1 MTDLPECVLKMDGA
15 GDPSA
20 TNRKACCR
28 HPAGSSETDLP
39 TGRRQHAGGR
49 VHVPTPVEFWTTR
62 SCRRDAILIR
72 LIAGLFLLL
81 TCLSGGF
88 GQAQTPPPV
97 ITVQPRSQS
106 VSLGANVT
114 FRVTATGTPPLS
126 FQWHWNEA
134 PVDAAT
140 NSTLALTNVNLAQAG
155 RYSVVVSND
164 GGPITSGTAVLTVD
178 PTFTKITTGLIATDG
193 GDSSG
198 CAWGDFDNDGF
209 PDLFVG
215 NGGTKNFLYHN
226 NGDGT
231 FTKRTNAAP
240 ALDSGF
246 GGSWADFNNDGWLDL
261 FVANRSANYL
271 YRNNGDGTF
280 TKVTPFA
287 GTAGATSW
295 SGSWGD
301 YDRDGWPDLF
311 ISNGGGNNNFLLHN
325 NGNGTFTK
333 ITGAQIVSDGGVS
346 IAAAWQDYDGD
357 GWPDLFVANNG
368 GNSFLYHNLRNGT
381 FARITTGRIATD
393 SQSAIVP
400 VWGDYDND
408 GWPDLAV
415 GCFGRNLLFRNLG
428 DGAFAKQTNGPVV
441 LDPQNSEIVQW
452 IDYDNDG
459 FLDLFSANDGGQN
472 NTLYHNNGDGTFT
485 KITTGSL
492 VNDGGNSAGCAWAD
506 YDNDGFLDLFVANWQ
521 GSRPNFLYRNNGNT
535 NHWLKVK
542 CVGTASNRAGI
553 GAKVRVRAIIRTAD
567 TWQLREISG
576 GTGFGQT
583 SLLAHFGLGDAAT
596 ADTVR
601 IEWPSGAIQELHSV
615 NVNQTLTVVEPP
627 QLAGATYNALG
638 FQSDVVGLPGSNY
651 VIETSLDL
659 TDWAWLTTVTNS
671 DRSTTFSDPAP
682 PDASRRFYRVPSP

>member
-1 MTDLPECVLKMDGA
+1 MAHNALCV
-15 GDPSA
+15 S
-20 TNRKACCR
+20 
-28 HPAGSSETDLP
+28 
-39 TGRRQHAGGR
+39 RRE
-49 VHVPTPVEFWTTR
+49 VHFVFR
-62 SCRRDAILIR
+62 
-72 LIAGLFLLL
+72 LLL
-81 TCLSGGF
+81 LLFCLPGESAL
-88 GQAQTPPPV
+88 AQTTPPA

-114 FRVTATGTPPLS
+114 FRVTATGTPPPS
-126 FQWHWNEA
+126 FQWFWNDTVAETA
-134 PVDAAT
+134 P
-140 NSTLALTNVNLAQAG
+140 NSLLSLTNVTLAHAG
-155 RYSVVVSND
+155 AYYAIVSNEA
-164 GGPITSGTAVLTVD
+164 GAATSAVAVLTVD
-178 PTFTKITTGLIATDG
+178 PTFTRITTGLIATEG

-198 CAWGDFDNDGF
+198 CAWGDFDNDGL

-215 NGGTKNFLYHN
+215 NGGTKNFLYRN

-231 FTKRTNAAP
+231 FAKRTNAAP

-246 GGSWADFNNDGWLDL
+246 GGSWGDFNNDGWLDL

-280 TKVTPFA
+280 TKITPFA
-287 GTAGATSW
+287 GAAGANSW

-301 YDRDGWPDLF
+301 YDRDGWLDLF
-311 ISNGGGNNNFLLHN
+311 VSNGAGNNNALLHS
-325 NGNGTFTK
+325 NGDGTFTR
-333 ITGAQIVSDGGVS
+333 ITGARIVGDGGTS
-346 IAAAWQDYDGD
+346 IGAAWQDYDGD

-368 GNSFLYHNLRNGT
+368 GNSFLYRNLRNGT
-381 FARITTGRIATD
+381 FARISSGRIATD

-400 VWGDYDND
+400 DWGDYDND

-428 DGAFAKQTNGPVV
+428 DGGFAKQTNGPVV
-441 LDPQNSEIVQW
+441 LDTQNSEIVQW

-459 FLDLFSANDGGQN
+459 FLDLFSANEGGQN
-472 NTLYHNNGDGTFT
+472 NTLYHNNGDGTFA

-553 GAKVRVRAIIRTAD
+553 GVKVRVHATIRTASS
-567 TWQLREISG
+567 WQLREISG

-583 SLLAHFGLGDAAT
+583 SLLAHFGLGDAAL

-601 IEWPSGAIQELHSV
+601 IEWPSGAVQELHDVSA
-615 NVNQTLTVVEPP
+615 NQTLTVAEPP
-627 QLAGATYNALG
+627 KLAALKFNTLG

-651 VIETSLDL
+651 VIETSLNL
-659 TDWAWLTTVTNS
+659 TDWAWLANVTNAG
-671 DRSTTFSDPAP
+671 RSTPFSDPTR
-682 PDASRRFYRVPSP
+682 PDTARRFYRVRSP

>member
-1 MTDLPECVLKMDGA
+1 MAD
-15 GDPSA
+15 
-20 TNRKACCR
+20 
-28 HPAGSSETDLP
+28 
-39 TGRRQHAGGR
+39 HAFHLTSL
-49 VHVPTPVEFWTTR
+49 HVQF
-62 SCRRDAILIR
+62 AIR
-72 LIAGLFLLL
+72 LLLL
-81 TCLSGGF
+81 LCCLPSEVAL
-88 GQAQTPPPV
+88 AQTTPPA
-97 ITVQPRSQS
+97 ITSQPRSQS

-114 FRVTATGTPPLS
+114 LRVTATGTPPLS
-126 FQWHWNEA
+126 FQWRWNES

-140 NSTLALTNVNLAQAG
+140 SSTLALTNVNLAQAG
-155 RYSVVVSND
+155 GYSAIVSND
-164 GGPITSGTAVLTVD
+164 GGAITSGVAVLSVD
-178 PTFTKITTGLIATDG
+178 TTFTKITTGLIATDG

-215 NGGTKNFLYHN
+215 NGGTKNFLYRN

-231 FTKRTNAAP
+231 FAKRTNAAP

-287 GTAGATSW
+287 GTAGAASW

-301 YDRDGWPDLF
+301 YDRDGWLDLF
-311 ISNGGGNNNFLLHN
+311 ISNGGGNNNVLLRN
-325 NGNGTFTK
+325 SGDGTFTK
-333 ITGAQIVSDGGVS
+333 ITGARIVGDGGVS
-346 IAAAWQDYDGD
+346 IGAAWQDYDGD

-368 GNSFLYHNLRNGT
+368 GNSFLYRNLRNGT

-400 VWGDYDND
+400 DWGDCDND

-428 DGAFAKQTNGPVV
+428 DGTFAKQTNGPVV
-441 LDPQNSEIVQW
+441 LDLQNSEIVQW

-459 FLDLFSANDGGQN
+459 FLDLFSANEGGQN
-472 NTLYHNNGDGTFT
+472 NTLYHNNGDGTFA

-553 GAKVRVRAIIRTAD
+553 GAKVRVRATIRTTD
-567 TWQLREISG
+567 MSQLREISG

-583 SLLAHFGLGDAAT
+583 SLLAHFGLADAVV

-601 IEWPSGAIQELHSV
+601 IEWPSGAIQELHNVS
-615 NVNQTLTVVEPP
+615 VNQTLTVVEPP
-627 QLAGATYNALG
+627 KLTGANYNALG
-638 FQSDVVGLPGSNY
+638 FQSNVVGLSGSIY

-659 TDWAWLTTVTNS
+659 SDWAWLTTVTNS
-671 DRSTTFSDPAP
+671 GRSTTFSDPLPPGAP
-682 PDASRRFYRVPSP
+682 RRFYRARSP

>member
-1 MTDLPECVLKMDGA
+1 MTA
-15 GDPSA
+15 PS
-20 TNRKACCR
+20 
-28 HPAGSSETDLP
+28 
-39 TGRRQHAGGR
+39 
-49 VHVPTPVEFWTTR
+49 
-62 SCRRDAILIR
+62 SCRRHRRIRFVASLIL
-72 LIAGLFLLL
+72 LIP
-81 TCLSGGF
+81 CLPGDF
-88 GQAQTPPPV
+88 GQAQTVPPT
-97 ITVQPRSQS
+97 ITSQPRSQS

-114 FRVTATGTPPLS
+114 FRVTASGTPPTS
-126 FQWHWNEA
+126 FQWRWNDT
-134 PVDAAT
+134 PLDAAT
-140 NSTLALTNVNLAQAG
+140 NNMLALTNVTLTQAG
-155 RYSVVVSND
+155 GYSAFVSND
-164 GGPITSGTAVLTVD
+164 GGTATSAVAVLSVD
-178 PTFTKITTGLIATDG
+178 PTFTKITTGLIAADG

-215 NGGTKNFLYHN
+215 NGGTKNFLYRN

-246 GGSWADFNNDGWLDL
+246 GGSWGDFNNDGWLDL
-261 FVANRSANYL
+261 FVANQSANYL

-287 GTAGATSW
+287 GAAGATSW

-301 YDRDGWPDLF
+301 YDRDGWLDLF
-311 ISNGGGNNNFLLHN
+311 ISNGGGNNNALLHN
-325 NGNGTFTK
+325 SGDGTFTK
-333 ITGAQIVSDGGVS
+333 ITAARIVGDGGTS
-346 IAAAWQDYDGD
+346 IGAAWQDYDGD

-368 GNSFLYHNLRNGT
+368 GNNFLYRNLHNGT
-381 FARITTGRIATD
+381 FARVTAGRIATD

-400 VWGDYDND
+400 DWGDYDND

-415 GCFGRNLLFRNLG
+415 GCFGRNLLYRNPG
-428 DGAFAKQTNGPVV
+428 DGAFARQTNGPVV

-459 FLDLFSANDGGQN
+459 FLDLFSANEGGQN
-472 NTLYHNNGDGTFT
+472 NTLYHNNGDGTFA

-506 YDNDGFLDLFVANWQ
+506 YDNNGFLDLFVANWQ

-553 GAKVRVRAIIRTAD
+553 GAKVRVRAIIRTTD
-567 TWQLREISG
+567 LWQLREISG

-583 SLLAHFGLGDAAT
+583 SLLAHFGLGDAAI
-596 ADTVR
+596 ADIVK
-601 IEWPSGAIQELHSV
+601 IEWPSGAVQELRNVS
-615 NVNQTLTVVEPP
+615 VNQTLTVVEPP
-627 QLAGATYNALG
+627 KLAALKFDALG
-638 FQSDVVGLPGSNY
+638 FHSEVLGLPGSNY
-651 VIETSLDL
+651 AIETSFDL
-659 TDWAWLTTVTNS
+659 SDWAWLTTVTNS
-671 DRSTTFSDPAP
+671 GRSATFSDPTP
-682 PDASRRFYRVPSP
+682 PDAPRRFYRARSP

>member
-1 MTDLPECVLKMDGA
+1 MRGA
-15 GDPSA
+15 Y
-20 TNRKACCR
+20 
-28 HPAGSSETDLP
+28 
-39 TGRRQHAGGR
+39 GGCLQ
-49 VHVPTPVEFWTTR
+49 HVPKILR
-62 SCRRDAILIR
+62 NHICRRHRPIRFVASLI
-72 LIAGLFLLL
+72 LLL
-81 TCLSGGF
+81 PCLPGEF
-88 GQAQTPPPV
+88 AQAQTAPP
-97 ITVQPRSQS
+97 TLTSQPRSQS

-114 FRVTATGTPPLS
+114 FRVTASGTPPPN
-126 FQWHWNEA
+126 FQWRWNDL
-134 PVDAAT
+134 PVNAAT
-140 NSTLALTNVNLAQAG
+140 NNVLALTNVTLTQAG
-155 RYSVVVSND
+155 GYSAVVSND
-164 GGPITSGTAVLTVD
+164 GGAATSAVAVLSVD
-178 PTFTKITTGLIATDG
+178 PTFTKIISGRIAAEG

-215 NGGTKNFLYHN
+215 NGGTKNFLYRN

-246 GGSWADFNNDGWLDL
+246 GGSWGDFNNDGWLDL
-261 FVANRSANYL
+261 FVGNRSANYL

-287 GTAGATSW
+287 GTAGALSW

-301 YDRDGWPDLF
+301 YDRDGWLDLF
-311 ISNGGGNNNFLLHN
+311 ISNGGGNNNALLHN
-325 NGNGTFTK
+325 SGNETFTK
-333 ITGAQIVSDGGVS
+333 LTAARIVGDGGVS
-346 IAAAWQDYDGD
+346 IGAAWQDYDGD

-368 GNSFLYHNLRNGT
+368 GNNFLYRNLRNGA
-381 FARITTGRIATD
+381 FARVTAGRIATD

-400 VWGDYDND
+400 DWGDYDND

-415 GCFGRNLLFRNLG
+415 GCFGRNLVYRNLG
-428 DGAFAKQTNGPVV
+428 DGTFARQTNGPVV

-459 FLDLFSANDGGQN
+459 FLDLFSANEGGQN
-472 NTLYHNNGDGTFT
+472 NTLYHNNGEGTFA

-553 GAKVRVRAIIRTAD
+553 GAKIRVHAAIRTTD
-567 TWQLREISG
+567 RWQLREISG

-583 SLLAHFGLGDAAT
+583 SLLAHFGLGDAAIVE
-596 ADTVR
+596 TVR
-601 IEWPSGAIQELHSV
+601 VEWPSGTIQELHTVS
-615 NVNQTLTVVEPP
+615 VNQTLTVFEPP
-627 QLAGATYNALG
+627 KLAALKYNTLG
-638 FQSDVVGLPGSNY
+638 FQSEVVGLPGSNY

-659 TDWAWLTTVTNS
+659 SAWAWLTTVTNS
-671 DRSTTFSDPAP
+671 GRSTAFSDPTL
-682 PDASRRFYRVPSP
+682 PDAPRRFYRARNP